1 MAPGPVEGDHALGPQ
16 ALPQGM
22 LADKRR
28 QLSDQ
33 LGVAAAGQVGF
44 DALLDGGEAGLLE
57 ACRLGPGERHVRH
70 FGERP
75 TPPQGQGAP
84 QGHRRDLVAAGGQLA
99 PGVRQKRLE
108 AGGVQVAGSHP
119 QEVAGGPGH
128 HDVVGPATPQRLPE
142 PGDVHLQGGEGPV
155 GRLALPEVVNEAL
168 GGHDLVGGEE
178 EPSQQVCSRLPPMAT
193 APPGPTT
200 STGPRI
206 RNSNPVT
213 PSWSPCRSR
222 GSARS
227 VGNPGCH
234 DHRGPSLPADRPGL
248 PR

>member
-1 MAPGPVEGDHALGPQ
+1 
-16 ALPQGM
+16 M

-142 PGDVHLQGGEGPV
+142 PGEGGEGPV

-178 EPSQQVCSRLPPMAT
+178 EPSQQDPFSASPDGDRAT
-193 APPGPTT
+193 RTDHLNRAEDQELQPCHPLLVAVPIAGIRPQRRQPGM
-200 STGPRI
+200 S
-206 RNSNPVT
+206 
-213 PSWSPCRSR
+213 
-222 GSARS
+222 
-227 VGNPGCH
+227 
-234 DHRGPSLPADRPGL
+234 
-248 PR
+248 